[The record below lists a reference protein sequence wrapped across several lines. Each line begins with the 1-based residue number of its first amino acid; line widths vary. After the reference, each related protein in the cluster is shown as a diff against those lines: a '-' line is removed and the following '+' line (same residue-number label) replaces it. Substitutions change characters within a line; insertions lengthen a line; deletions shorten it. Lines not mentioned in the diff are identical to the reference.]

1 MVTAVPN
8 HPGLQA
14 VPKTPPLV
22 ERPAF
27 ARWIWERDLDLRE
40 VGEAIG
46 CSYEHVRRMC
56 LPFADPARKVPT
68 DERLLRA
75 IVAYTGGEIGIGD
88 FYPADL
94 RPVTGPERGGDA
106 TVLRHGRST

>member
-1 MVTAVPN
+1 MVKAGENLPA
-8 HPGLQA
+8 PRL
-14 VPKTPPLV
+14 VPKTPAIV

-56 LPFADPARKVPT
+56 LPFADKARKVPT
-68 DERLLRA
+68 DETLLRN
-75 IVAYTGGEIGIGD
+75 IVAYTAGEIGVGD

-94 RPVTGPERGGDA
+94 RPALPERGGDA
-106 TVLRHGRST
+106 RVLRHGRSL